1 MHKIVDSELLIEIR
15 RRLPS
20 EVRGETRKLYEWKL
34 FNTAFGSRDL
44 LKSGLAVNSDAAFED
59 AVAAKKEILVAE
71 GTYVDPDATEIK
83 IGGAN

>member
-20 EVRGETRKLYEWKL
+20 EVRSETNKLYEWKL

-44 LKSGLAVNSDAAFED
+44 LKSGLAVNSDVAFDE
-59 AVAAKKEILVAE
+59 ATAAKKEILVAE
-71 GTYVDPDATEIK
+71 GTYVDPNATEIK